1 MSEPWIPHRPRRP
14 AGPARLARPARFTRP
29 ARFVVAAATAATAA
43 LSLVLTAAPASAAVN
58 YVAMGDSYSSGLGA
72 GNYSG
77 GSCDRSSH
85 AYAQLWATANAPA
98 SFAFVACSGA
108 TTTDVINNQLSA
120 LSSATTLV
128 SITIGGNDVGFSSVM
143 TTCVLSSTSTC
154 VNAVNQAEAQARSQL
169 PGALSTLFGDI
180 SARAPNATVVVMGY
194 PEFYDLSK
202 SSTCIGLSTTDRVAL
217 DGGADVLDS
226 VIQAAAAGR
235 AGFVYAEVRPA
246 FAGHEICDSSS
257 WLHSVDWFNLS
268 DSYHPTA
275 SGQSGGYYPVFS
287 AAA

>member
-1 MSEPWIPHRPRRP
+1 VEENLLEPRIPHRRR
-14 AGPARLARPARFTRP
+14 LTARPARF
-29 ARFVVAAATAATAA
+29 ALAAATAATAA

-58 YVAMGDSYSSGLGA
+58 YVALGDSYASGLGA

-77 GSCDRSSH
+77 GSCDRSSG
-85 AYAQLWATANAPA
+85 AYPQLWANANHPS

-108 TTTDVINNQLSA
+108 TTTDVINNQISA

-128 SITIGGNDVGFSSVM
+128 SVTIGGNDVGFSSVM
-143 TTCVLSSTSTC
+143 ETCVLGSTSTC
-154 VNAVNQAEAQARSQL
+154 VNAVNQAEAEARSQL
-169 PGALSTLFGDI
+169 PGSLNILFNDI
-180 SARAPNATVVVMGY
+180 SARAPNARVVVIGY

-202 SSTCIGLSTTDRVAL
+202 SSGCIGLSTTDRTAL

-226 VIQAAAAGR
+226 IIQTATSGHS
-235 AGFVYAEVRPA
+235 GFAYAEVRGG
-246 FAGHEICDSSS
+246 FTGHEICDSSS
-257 WLHSVDWFNLS
+257 WLHSVDWLNLG

>member
-1 MSEPWIPHRPRRP
+1 MLEPRIPSRR
-14 AGPARLARPARFTRP
+14 RLSARPARF
-29 ARFVVAAATAATAA
+29 ALAAATAATAA

-58 YVAMGDSYSSGLGA
+58 YVALGDSYASGLGA

-77 GSCDRSSH
+77 GSCDRSSG
-85 AYAQLWATANAPA
+85 AYPQLWANANHPS

-108 TTTDVINNQLSA
+108 TTTDVINNQISA

-128 SITIGGNDVGFSSVM
+128 SVTIGGNDVGFSSVM
-143 TTCVLSSTSTC
+143 ETCVLGSTSTC
-154 VNAVNQAEAQARSQL
+154 VNAVNQAEAEARSQL
-169 PGALSTLFGDI
+169 PGSLNTLFNDI
-180 SARAPNATVVVMGY
+180 SARAPNARVVVIGY
-194 PEFYDLSK
+194 PEFYDLSR
-202 SSTCIGLSTTDRVAL
+202 SSGCIGLSTTDRTAL

-226 VIQAAAAGR
+226 IIQTATAGH
-235 AGFVYAEVRPA
+235 AGFAYAEVRGG
-246 FAGHEICDSSS
+246 FTGHEICDSSS
-257 WLHSVDWFNLS
+257 WLHSVDWLNLG

>member
-1 MSEPWIPHRPRRP
+1 LLEPRIPSRR
-14 AGPARLARPARFTRP
+14 RLPARPARF
-29 ARFVVAAATAATAA
+29 ALAAATAATAA

-58 YVAMGDSYSSGLGA
+58 YVALGDSYASGLGA

-77 GSCDRSSH
+77 GSCDRSSG
-85 AYAQLWATANAPA
+85 AYPQLWANANHPS

-108 TTTDVINNQLSA
+108 TTTDVINNQISA

-128 SITIGGNDVGFSSVM
+128 SVTIGGNDVGFSNVM
-143 TTCVLSSTSTC
+143 ITCVLGSTSDC
-154 VNAVNQAEAQARSQL
+154 VNAVNQAESEARSQL

-180 SARAPNATVVVMGY
+180 KARAPGARVVVIGY
-194 PEFYDLSK
+194 PEFYDLSR
-202 SSTCIGLSTTDRVAL
+202 SSGCIGLSTTDRTAL
-217 DGGADVLDS
+217 DGGADLLDS
-226 VIQAAAAGR
+226 VIQAAAGQ
-235 AGFVYAEVRPA
+235 AGFAYAEVRSA
-246 FAGHEICDSSS
+246 FTGHEICDSSS
-257 WLHSVDWFNLS
+257 WLHSVDWLNLG